1 MKTQGPVRLADLT
14 NDPTN
19 NPMNSMKQM
28 DATKPMNPMP
38 NHAENPCGLTG
49 FAFAVFAAP
58 DPDMLH
64 RLFLAFGFSRTQR
77 HRQHAIDLYEQ
88 GQIVFL
94 LDRRTAGFSAQ
105 FSTVHGPSISAM
117 GWRSSQS
124 DLAADA
130 AITRGAQKGA
140 GDLVRADDTPVPAVR
155 GIGDSLI
162 YFVDDRDRWDT
173 LGFVPLSSPDRVPD
187 KGFTHLDHLTNNVP
201 RGELAKWGSFYRDV
215 FGFTE
220 VRYFDIRGVKTG
232 LTSYAL
238 RSPDGSFCIPINEGT
253 EKGSQINEYLEEYK
267 GAGIQHLAFLTDDI
281 LASLAK
287 LEGTPIQFLDIDDD
301 YYRDVFQRVPNVGED
316 HAEIQRRNVLVDGDE
331 HGYLLQIFTKNLI
344 GPIFI
349 ELIQRRNHLSFGEG
363 NFGALFRSIERDQQ
377 RRGYLT

>member
-1 MKTQGPVRLADLT
+1 MNTQHPASPP
-14 NDPTN
+14 ND
-19 NPMNSMKQM
+19 
-28 DATKPMNPMP
+28 MNPT
-38 NHAENPCGLTG
+38 HAIHPMSHLSENPCALRG
-49 FAFAVFAAP
+49 FAFAVFASP
-58 DPDMLH
+58 DPDALH
-64 RLFLAFGFSRTQR
+64 RLFLAFGFSRTRR
-77 HRQHAIDLYEQ
+77 HRTHPVDLYEQ
-88 GQIVFL
+88 GEIFLL
-94 LDRRTAGFSAQ
+94 LDRGAVGFSAT
-105 FSTVHGPSISAM
+105 FSAAHGPSISAM
-117 GWRSSQS
+117 GWR
-124 DLAADA
+124 AADA
-130 AITRGAQKGA
+130 DEAVRIAVQRGAQPGD
-140 GDLVRADDTPVPAVR
+140 GDLYRGSGSQVPSVR

-162 YFVDDRDRWDT
+162 YFVDERDTWEG
-173 LGFVPLSSPDRVPD
+173 LGFVPLEHPHRVPD
-187 KGFTHLDHLTNNVP
+187 KGFTQMDHLTNNVP
-201 RGELAKWGSFYRDV
+201 RGELSKWGSFYRDV
-215 FGFTE
+215 FGFKE

-267 GAGIQHLAFLTDDI
+267 GPGIQHLAFLTDDI
-281 LASLAK
+281 LSSLAK

-301 YYRDVFQRVPNVGED
+301 YYREIFLRVPNVRED